1 MNVIDF
7 HMCVGDIVRLDMKVS
22 HFWVLYSRRVNSELH
37 ISVTFRG
44 VRTYRK
50 LGHWVYSHRL
60 VQWEA

>member
-1 MNVIDF
+1 MHSGMNVIDF

-22 HFWVLYSRRVNSELH
+22 HFWVLNSRRVNSELH

-50 LGHWVYSHRL
+50 LGH
-60 VQWEA
+60 